1 MELHRRQAQ
10 RLAEFLVDQLPH
22 RLRRPQRERQSHLV
36 GAFVRNPA
44 LDAPRF
50 RNRQHELIANAPP
63 APSFFEPQS
72 AVAPE
77 RPTPTADRPAMHPDS
92 QRRFHMRRSLL
103 DKKNRTMAQ
112 SFLRLLIQFTRV
124 A

>member
-1 MELHRRQAQ
+1 LTSWKCHSRASVR
-10 RLAEFLVDQLPH
+10 DGY
-22 RLRRPQRERQSHLV
+22 ERQLHLI

-44 LDAPRF
+44 LHASRLQS
-50 RNRQHELIANAPP
+50 RQHKLIANAPP
-63 APSFFEPQS
+63 ALSLLEPGRT
-72 AVAPE
+72 VAPE
-77 RPTPTADRPAMHPDS
+77 CATPTADRPAMHPDS